1 LRDTAE
7 YFAVP
12 LQPASV
18 EAALASAVVGATG
31 PLRVR
36 LLVAPDGSARTESR
50 PHVPTEEP
58 VRLRLACEAI
68 DPADRF
74 LYHKTTHRQV
84 YERARAGV
92 GDCDDVLLWN
102 GAGEVTEATTANV
115 IVEIDGRR
123 VTPPVSSGL
132 LAGTCRAEMLARRE
146 IDEQVV
152 RRADLQRAGG
162 LWVINSVH
170 GMRAARL
177 VD

>member
-1 LRDTAE
+1 
-7 YFAVP
+7 
-12 LQPASV
+12 
-18 EAALASAVVGATG
+18 
-31 PLRVR
+31 
-36 LLVAPDGSARTESR
+36 
-50 PHVPTEEP
+50 
-58 VRLRLACEAI
+58 LRLACEAI